1 MNPSDL
7 DPAWYWM
14 GLALLLAIAEL
25 LVPGVFLVW
34 LAAAAA
40 GTAVVTW
47 GLAPPLVVQLIAF
60 TAFAIAA
67 VLGGRRWYVTHPVA
81 SQDPF
86 INERAIRL
94 IGEEVRA
101 TTAFQN
107 GRGRIRLGDSEWSA
121 RGPDCAEGACLTII
135 GSEGATLIV
144 RPVEMLR

>member
-1 MNPSDL
+1 MNPSDI
-7 DPAWYWM
+7 DPVWYWM

-40 GTAVVTW
+40 ATAVLSWAV
-47 GLAPPLVVQLIAF
+47 GPPLVVELIAF
-60 TAFAIAA
+60 AAFAIVA
-67 VLGGRRWYVTHPVA
+67 VLGGRRWYLSHPVA

-86 INERAIRL
+86 INERAIRM

-101 TTAFQN
+101 TTAFAN
-107 GRGRIRLGDSEWSA
+107 GRGRIRLGDSEWAA

-135 GSEGATLIV
+135 GMEGATLIV
-144 RPVEMLR
+144 RPVELLR